1 MSIPGAITGAHS
13 TSDIRNIALVG
24 QAGSGKT
31 LLTESLLVEAGVIR
45 SRGSLERGTT
55 VCDFDPQEKQLRH
68 SLDAALV
75 HLPVSDRHV
84 QLFDTPGYPDFAG
97 RALTVLEAVETAA
110 VVVSAVNGV
119 EPVTQR
125 MMDFARDRELCR
137 LVIINKIDAKDAQPE
152 AVLAQ
157 LRELFGREL
166 LPLNLPAQGGRSV
179 VDCFFDPGP
188 DAIQPPDFS
197 SVETAHTEIIDQVVE
212 VDEDLMA
219 LYLEQGE
226 ELSPEQLHD
235 PFERALREGH
245 LVPVCFTSAETGVGV
260 KELLNIFARLMPN
273 PLEGNP
279 PPFLRGENG
288 QTERVKVKA
297 DPSQHVVA
305 HVFKVNID
313 PFVGRLGIFRVHQ
326 GTVRSGAQL
335 FIGDARKPFKV
346 AHLYRLQGKD
356 HVEVPQAIPGDICAV
371 PKVEEMHFDAV
382 LHDSHDEDHYH
393 LKSITLPPAMAGVA
407 IEPERRGEEQK
418 LSDALHK
425 LVAED
430 PGVRIEHQA
439 GMNETVLYGMGD
451 LHLRVLL
458 DRMKDRYGVG
468 CKTKSPSIPYRETIT
483 RPAEGH
489 HRHKK
494 QTGGAGQF
502 GEVYLRVEPLPRGE
516 GFEFVDEVV
525 GGVIPSQYIPA
536 VEKGIRQALN
546 EGAVAGFPLQDI
558 RVIVHDGKH
567 HPVDS
572 KEVAFIAAGR
582 RAFLNAVEE
591 ASPIVLEPLV
601 RIEVTSPSAATGD
614 ITGDLATRRGR
625 VSGSQ
630 ALANQRT
637 RISALVPLAEIND
650 YQSRIKSLTGG
661 EGAYT
666 MELSHYD
673 PVPPRKQQELAQ
685 AFKREAES

>member
-1 MSIPGAITGAHS
+1 MPYS

-24 QAGSGKT
+24 QAGAGKT
-31 LLTESLLVEAGVIR
+31 LLTESLLLEAGAIR

-75 HLPVSDRHV
+75 HFPTAGRHV
-84 QLFDTPGYPDFAG
+84 HLFDTPGYPDFAG
-97 RALTVLEAVETAA
+97 RAMTVLEAVETAA
-110 VVVSAVNGV
+110 VVVSAVNGI

-137 LVIINKIDAKDAQPE
+137 LVIINKIDCRDAHPE
-152 AVLAQ
+152 QVLAQ
-157 LRELFGREL
+157 LRQTFGREC
-166 LPLNLPAQGGRSV
+166 LPLNLPAQGGRAV
-179 VDCFFDPGP
+179 VDCFFSP
-188 DAIQPPDFS
+188 ANVHAELQPDFS
-197 SVETAHTEIIDQVVE
+197 SVASAHTEIIDQVVE
-212 VDEDLMA
+212 VDEALMA

-226 ELSPEQLHD
+226 ELTPEQLHD

-245 LVPVCFTSAETGVGV
+245 LVPVCFVSAETGAGV
-260 KELLNIFARLMPN
+260 KELLEIFARLMPN

-279 PPFLRGENG
+279 PPFLRGAG
-288 QTERVKVKA
+288 PDAERVKVVP
-297 DPSQHVVA
+297 DPSRHVIA

-326 GTVRSGAQL
+326 GTVRSGGQL
-335 FIGDARKPFKV
+335 FIGDARKSFKV
-346 AHLYRLQGKD
+346 AHLYRLQGKE
-356 HVEVPQAIPGDICAV
+356 HSEVPQAIPGDICAV
-371 PKVEEMHFDAV
+371 PKVEELHFDAV

-393 LKSITLPPAMAGVA
+393 LKSITLPPAMAGIA
-407 IEPERRGEEQK
+407 IEPERRGEEQR

-425 LVAED
+425 LIAED
-430 PGVRIEHQA
+430 PAVRIEHQA
-439 GMNETVLYGMGD
+439 SLNETVLYGMGE

-458 DRMKDRYGVG
+458 DRMKDRYGVS
-468 CKTKSPSIPYRETIT
+468 CKTRAPGIPYRETVT

-489 HRHKK
+489 YRHKK

-502 GEVYLRVEPLPRGE
+502 GEVSLRIEPLARGE

-525 GGVIPSQYIPA
+525 GGAIPSQYIPA
-536 VEKGIRQALN
+536 VEKGVRQALT
-546 EGAVAGFPLQDI
+546 EGAVAGFALQDI
-558 RVIVHDGKH
+558 RVVVYDGKH

-591 ASPIVLEPLV
+591 AAPIVLEPVV
-601 RIEVTSPSAATGD
+601 RVEVMSPSAATGD

-625 VSGSQ
+625 VNGSHS
-630 ALANQRT
+630 LANQRT
-637 RISALVPLAEIND
+637 RISALVPLAEISD

-661 EGAYT
+661 EGSYT

-673 PVPPRKQQELAQ
+673 PVPNRKQQELAK
-685 AFKREAES
+685 AFKRAADE